1 MKSLHHILR
10 KIFFFVSHVYLI
22 LYIIATLT
30 ARLSGPELTTEQ
42 QFYWIDRA
50 IVALMVIMYDSY
62 LSGRKTGP

>member
-1 MKSLHHILR
+1 MKSLNHILR

-30 ARLSGPELTTEQ
+30 ARLFGPELTPEQ

-50 IVALMVIMYDSY
+50 IVALMIIMYDSY
-62 LSGRKTGP
+62 LSGRQTHH